1 MIVGITIIVFLITNV
16 FGDPVALLLDPLAT
30 REEADILRKELGLDR
45 PFYIQYLAFFGNVL
59 RGDFGESLQARV
71 PAMGLVLQ
79 HLPATIELTVAS
91 MAFMLL
97 VGLPMGVLSATRPSS
112 LVDRAGQMIAL
123 VGQAAPNYWLGV
135 MAILVFGV
143 KLKMLPISGRGGLE
157 HLILPALTLGTFGM
171 AAVMRLTR
179 SAMLDVLGKEYVSA
193 ARTRGFPEHLVV
205 LKHALRN
212 ALIPVLTYVGQLL
225 ATLLGGAVITETIFA
240 WPGVGRL
247 AIQAISSNDFRVV
260 QAVVIVA
267 SAVFILVN
275 LLVEI
280 LYSWIDPRISH
291 N

>member
-1 MIVGITIIVFLITNV
+1 MIT
-16 FGDPVALLLDPLAT
+16 
-30 REEADILRKELGLDR
+30 
-45 PFYIQYLAFFGNVL
+45 
-59 RGDFGESLQARV
+59 
-71 PAMGLVLQ
+71 
-79 HLPATIELTVAS
+79 
-91 MAFMLL
+91 
-97 VGLPMGVLSATRPSS
+97 
-112 LVDRAGQMIAL
+112 L

-143 KLKMLPISGRGGLE
+143 QLKMLPISGRGGLE
-157 HLILPALTLGTFGM
+157 HLVLPALTLGTFGM

-205 LKHALRN
+205 LRHALRN

-260 QAVVIVA
+260 QAVVVVA
-267 SAVFILVN
+267 SAVFIVVN

-280 LYSWIDPRISH
+280 LYSWIDPRISQ

>member
-1 MIVGITIIVFLITNV
+1 M
-16 FGDPVALLLDPLAT
+16 
-30 REEADILRKELGLDR
+30 
-45 PFYIQYLAFFGNVL
+45 
-59 RGDFGESLQARV
+59 
-71 PAMGLVLQ
+71 
-79 HLPATIELTVAS
+79 
-91 MAFMLL
+91 
-97 VGLPMGVLSATRPSS
+97 
-112 LVDRAGQMIAL
+112 
-123 VGQAAPNYWLGV
+123 
-135 MAILVFGV
+135 
-143 KLKMLPISGRGGLE
+143 
-157 HLILPALTLGTFGM
+157 
-171 AAVMRLTR
+171 
-179 SAMLDVLGKEYVSA
+179 
-193 ARTRGFPEHLVV
+193 V